1 MSESALGFLAHLR
14 RLSFAQNHFAQAGLL
29 SRRKRRGE
37 RPSQAALQSRLTCA
51 VCIFIW
57 GTKVGT
63 RTLKA
68 GSTLRESNWAVLVLS
83 GAGGSVGRGF
93 EVAPHL
99 GRRAGSLARRMVADS
114 RDTQVADSQD
124 RQRVEG
130 RTPTGR
136 RRQVHALAD
145 QEASRVAGSQLASAA
160 PWEVAQNVTVAA
172 AAQRWGPVW
181 PTEAEVAHRVVLA
194 ARLRPPRQP
203 FDSPR

>member
-51 VCIFIW
+51 ICIFIW

-68 GSTLRESNWAVLVLS
+68 GST
-83 GAGGSVGRGF
+83 
-93 EVAPHL
+93 L

-130 RTPTGR
+130 RTQTGR